1 MVPYYTSSILAK
13 DIIFCKFKTM
23 YRLKYLILLLLICH
37 FAAEAQT
44 YTVKATPEI
53 KFLYQYNKPIIS
65 ITNTSNIKLF
75 DIIVGNHKF
84 KFKNIIKTNNG
95 LYVLFNGTGQVFK
108 ATNLHNDFIDFT
120 RIDST
125 WNFGNNNFSIDF
137 EYKDTLYSF
146 GGYGYWHCNG
156 QLRHFDL
163 NGHEWHIEKINAIYP
178 ALQPLYHLDFERSDT
193 NKQSSIYYITGP
205 NNNEEINLIDNNYTV
220 IKFNIVTK
228 ENTVLG
234 IFNDKLKLRVAPSID
249 IPSLGGLLI
258 NTLRDYYLLKFN
270 TNEVYKLSN
279 KSIIELFNTNDLQ
292 NTFEIN
298 RKLYFTTIKDSNLS
312 SINISINDFTKEP
325 YQLYLT
331 ENIATKYWYLI
342 IDDWYLLVIIGILAF
357 IFIAYYK
364 TNSGNNKKKE
374 SQKIYSL
381 PEEGSNNDFTELEKI
396 IIEKIIERSNNKGVF
411 TVEEMNLHLGIKRK
425 TLEIQ
430 KKVRNES
437 INRINHKFNVN
448 FDLDTIFIERTRSAE
463 DRRFFNY
470 IINPENANLYR
481 KIKSTTEG

>member
-1 MVPYYTSSILAK
+1 M
-13 DIIFCKFKTM
+13 
-23 YRLKYLILLLLICH
+23 ILLFLICG
-37 FAAEAQT
+37 FTAVAQT

-53 KFLYQYNKPIIS
+53 KFLYQYDKPVIS
-65 ITNTSNIKLF
+65 ITNTSNIRLF

-84 KFKNIIKTNNG
+84 RFKNIIKTHNG

-108 ATNLHNDFIDFT
+108 ATKLHDDLIDFT

-125 WNFGNNNFSIDF
+125 WNFGYNNFSIDF
-137 EYKDTLYSF
+137 GYNDTLYSF
-146 GGYGYWHCNG
+146 GGYGYWHSNG

-163 NGHEWHIEKINAIYP
+163 NGHEWHIEKINATYP
-178 ALQPLYHLDFERSDT
+178 ALQPLYHLDFEKST
-193 NKQSSIYYITGP
+193 SNKQPSIYYITSP
-205 NNNEEINLIDNNYTV
+205 NNNEEINLIDNNFTV
-220 IKFNIVTK
+220 IKFNVATK

-234 IFNDKLKLRVAPSID
+234 IFNDKLKLRGAPSID
-249 IPSLGGLLI
+249 LPFVDGLLI
-258 NTLRDYYLLKFN
+258 STLRDYYLLKFN

-292 NTFEIN
+292 NTFVIN

-312 SINISINDFTKEP
+312 SINISIKDFTKEP
-325 YQLYLT
+325 YEIYHT

-364 TNSGNNKKKE
+364 TNSGNQHKKE
-374 SQKIYSL
+374 SHTTSL
-381 PEEGSNNDFTELEKI
+381 PEEGSNNDFNELEKI

-448 FDLDTIFIERTRSAE
+448 FDLDTIFIERTRSVE

-470 IINPENANLYR
+470 MINPDNANIYH
-481 KIKSTTEG
+481 KIKSPTEG